1 MPLKQLRI
9 VEKIKFLVSNTTR
22 RTKKQIVAEVEENAK
37 EHRIVN
43 QTQEREDDAKVD
55 HAVKE
60 LRDENKMEDRAYLR
74 LINIL
79 AISILINFIF
89 LVAFALTW
97 YFLLYR

>member
-1 MPLKQLRI
+1 MPLTQLRI
-9 VEKIKFLVSNTTR
+9 VEKIKFLVSSSK
-22 RTKKQIVAEVEENAK
+22 RTKKQIVDDVEEDAK

-60 LRDENKMEDRAYLR
+60 LRDENKMEDRAYSR
-74 LINIL
+74 LINLL
-79 AISILINFIF
+79 ALSILINFIF
-89 LVAFALTW
+89 LVAFVLIW